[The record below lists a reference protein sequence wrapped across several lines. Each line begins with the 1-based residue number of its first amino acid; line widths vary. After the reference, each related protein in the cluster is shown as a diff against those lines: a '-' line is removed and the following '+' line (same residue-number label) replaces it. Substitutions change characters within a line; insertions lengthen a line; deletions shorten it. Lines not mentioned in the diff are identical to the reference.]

1 MLIQLDWV
9 CICVDYAD
17 GRNVVIGST
26 LPSFCL
32 FVFLYLQINLFYSLQ
47 HKVGILPCF
56 PCKSLSQFIMK
67 TVFGVGNA
75 AVDALPSGAG
85 HIVALK
91 SSSQSAANDQP
102 VGCKWFPLHLQDG
115 TGHIGGFK
123 KLKLCESRGGRPGLL
138 SLIRLCFVWT

>member
-9 CICVDYAD
+9 CICVDHTD
-17 GRNVVIGST
+17 GRNVIGST

-47 HKVGILPCF
+47 HKVGILPRF
-56 PCKSLSQFIMK
+56 PCKSLSQFILK

-75 AVDALPSGAG
+75 AVDALLSGAG

-91 SSSQSAANDQP
+91 SSSQC
-102 VGCKWFPLHLQDG
+102 CK
-115 TGHIGGFK
+115 
-123 KLKLCESRGGRPGLL
+123 
-138 SLIRLCFVWT
+138 